1 MLYLNI
7 DNNKSYSYLY
17 IKMAES
23 CSSSILKSVLWAL
36 FINLVLYVYGY
47 NKLLEYVKIKYR
59 Y

>member
-1 MLYLNI
+1 
-7 DNNKSYSYLY
+7 
-17 IKMAES
+17 MAEG